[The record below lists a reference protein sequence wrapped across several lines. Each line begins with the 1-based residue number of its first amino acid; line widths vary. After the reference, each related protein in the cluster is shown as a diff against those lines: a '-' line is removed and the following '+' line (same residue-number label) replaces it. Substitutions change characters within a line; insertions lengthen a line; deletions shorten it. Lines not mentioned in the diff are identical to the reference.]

1 MNDAKQID
9 SKNILKMVKNIN
21 VVAEIFYCIIWL

>member
-21 VVAEIFYCIIWL
+21 VVAEIFYCII